1 MSLRVSAVQIPFSY
15 ASSPQ
20 EFFERVFP
28 PIERAAQDGAQIVAL
43 PDYAGLMLLG
53 IAVPVEQEALL
64 LGEIAG
70 AREFPTVAAM
80 LLDVAPTMLEFYM
93 HLFSS
98 IAARL
103 KIFLAPGTVIE
114 RSDAR
119 LFNAAYLFAPDGTI
133 VGSQK
138 QTHRAARE
146 IAWGLSQS
154 DELRVFD
161 IDIARIGFVV
171 GTDIEYPE
179 VSRILALQNA
189 NLLVHPA
196 AYPVWHDQYFLLDL
210 WREAQANQV
219 FGLQACAIGAEFK
232 GKSAIYAPVEMTE
245 AHRGWLAQAQRAD
258 ADAVVT
264 ATLDFDALQNVVDG
278 YPIFDFFN
286 YGFYAN
292 EFPGAYR
299 SRHAWQ

>member
-1 MSLRVSAVQIPFSY
+1 MPLRVSAVQVPFAY

-20 EFFERVFP
+20 EFFDRVFP
-28 PIERAAQDGAQIVAL
+28 LIEHAVQDGAQIVAL
-43 PDYAGLMLLG
+43 PDYTGLMLLG
-53 IAVPVEQEALL
+53 VAVPVEPEALL

-80 LLDVAPTMLEFYM
+80 LREVAPTMREFYM

-114 RSDAR
+114 LYDDR
-119 LFNAAYLFAPDGTI
+119 LFNTAFLFAPDGT
-133 VGSQK
+133 VFGSQK

-146 IAWGLSQS
+146 IAWGLSQG
-154 DELRVFD
+154 DELHVFD
-161 IDIARIGFVV
+161 IDVARVGFVV

-179 VSRILALQNA
+179 VARILTLQNV
-189 NLLVHPA
+189 NLLIHPA
-196 AYPVWHDQYFLLDL
+196 AYPVWTGQSFLLDL
-210 WREAQANQV
+210 WREVQANQV
-219 FGLQACAIGAEFK
+219 FGLQACAIGAEFT
-232 GKSAIYAPVEMTE
+232 GKSAVYAPVEMTT
-245 AHRGWLAQAQRAD
+245 AHRGWLAQAERAD
-258 ADAVVT
+258 AEAVVT
-264 ATLDFDALQNVVDG
+264 ASLDFEALQNVVDS

-286 YGFYAN
+286 YGFYAR

-299 SRHAWQ
+299 NRLAWQ